1 MSCIQIIM
9 SLVKCKSIHILYP
22 SVTFMYSR
30 ELRLNA
36 WKLGFN
42 FFRREDIVL
51 DRVKISRL
59 IEVNHIRPTLT
70 MLTMVSIVTRR
81 TLTIVAGSLVVTLS
95 TILARLASTRVH
107 IWKNEFTVEH
117 LKRITAGGKHYE
129 TTIGLTDLLD
139 PMRGPLDWLIAGPT
153 DLWPNNASR
162 IMFVHLP
169 WSQSAPLQS
178 DKHTQ
183 SFPTLQTPL
192 SVKIVM

>member
-1 MSCIQIIM
+1 MKTS
-9 SLVKCKSIHILYP
+9 
-22 SVTFMYSR
+22 
-30 ELRLNA
+30 
-36 WKLGFN
+36 
-42 FFRREDIVL
+42 IVL
-51 DRVKISRL
+51 DRAYISCL

-70 MLTMVSIVTRR
+70 MVTMVSIVTRC
-81 TLTIVAGSLVVTLS
+81 TLTIVTGSLVVTLS

-117 LKRITAGGKHYE
+117 LKRITAGEKHYE
-129 TTIGLTDLLD
+129 NTIGLTDYWTQCVD
-139 PMRGPLDWLIAGPT
+139 CWTDWLLHRLISGLT
-153 DLWPNNASR
+153 MHQE

-178 DKHTQ
+178 GKHKQ

>member
-1 MSCIQIIM
+1 MIM
-9 SLVKCKSIHILYP
+9 SLVKCRSMYILCP

-36 WKLGFN
+36 WKLGFS
-42 FFRREDIVL
+42 FFRREDVVL
-51 DRVKISRL
+51 DRVYISRL

-70 MLTMVSIVTRR
+70 MLTMVSVVTRR
-81 TLTIVAGSLVVTLS
+81 TLTIVTGSLVVTLS

-107 IWKNEFTVEH
+107 IWKNEFTVEQ

-129 TTIGLTDLLD
+129 TTIGLTDSWTQCVDRWTDWSLD
-139 PMRGPLDWLIAGPT
+139 RLISGLT
-153 DLWPNNASR
+153 MHQE